1 MVSFFHRESFRA
13 GWTPLLFA
21 AFHGHVHCV
30 ALLLAAGADD
40 TLATLDTGATA
51 LQTIFRGYN
60 YQNQGKLWSM
70 VTCCCGLVRATF
82 NLNVVPNGPLFG
94 ILGGCKL
101 LQNPHELET
110 SYHDRFKLPKP

>member
-1 MVSFFHRESFRA
+1 MVSFFHRESFPA

-51 LQTIFRGYN
+51 LQLATKNGHLPVVRLLNSRSSLLRG
-60 YQNQGKLWSM
+60 
-70 VTCCCGLVRATF
+70 VTM
-82 NLNVVPNGPLFG
+82 
-94 ILGGCKL
+94 
-101 LQNPHELET
+101 
-110 SYHDRFKLPKP
+110 

>member
-51 LQTIFRGYN
+51 LQLATKNGH
-60 YQNQGKLWSM
+60 LP
-70 VTCCCGLVRATF
+70 VVRL
-82 NLNVVPNGPLFG
+82 LNSRSS
-94 ILGGCKL
+94 L
-101 LQNPHELET
+101 L
-110 SYHDRFKLPKP
+110 